1 MSDSKPAF
9 LNDELS
15 KRTSIFGLRL
25 WVVLGICVGAAIV
38 LVLFLISLWF
48 TSRRNNNNK
57 TKNNSSKLKLSSNKP
72 TIPIVSKEIQE
83 IRIDPSRTQNDPENP
98 KPHQAPIP
106 DPSHESDP
114 LARGERQALPVDDE
128 NPLAHQRIHIE
139 IGKGHRISYPER
151 GGGGGSSHGSGE
163 ARSGDQVA
171 VAVPEVSHLGW
182 GHWYTLRELEVST
195 NGFAHENVIGE
206 GGYGIVYHGVLED
219 NTRVAVKNLL
229 NNRGQAEKEFKVE
242 VEAIGRVR
250 HKNLVR
256 LLGYCVEGAHRMLV
270 YEYVDNGNLEQWL
283 HGDVG
288 PSSPLTW
295 DIRMNII
302 VGTAKGLTYL
312 HEGLEPK
319 VVHRDIKS
327 SNILL
332 DKQWNPR
339 VSDFGLAKLLGSE
352 MSYVTTRVMGTFGYV
367 APEYASTGML
377 NERSDVYSFGIL
389 LMEIISGRNPVDYSR
404 SPGEVNL
411 VEWLKTMVTNR
422 NAEGVLDPKIPEKP
436 SSRALKRALLVALR
450 CVDPNAQKRPKM
462 GHVIH
467 MLEADDFPFRDES
480 RAGRERMRAHRDSMK
495 ERSMDKRVVESGD
508 SSGYDSSVQIN
519 RLLWKKQESE
529 EEHRSLWKKQ
539 ESEEEH

>member
-1 MSDSKPAF
+1 MSDGRNSPS
-9 LNDELS
+9 LNDDLS
-15 KRTSIFGLRL
+15 KKTSIFGLHL
-25 WVVLGICVGAAIV
+25 WIVLGICFGAAIV
-38 LVLFLISLWF
+38 LVLFIISLWF
-48 TSRRNNNNK
+48 TSRRNHSNRNK
-57 TKNNSSKLKLSSNKP
+57 NSSFHKPSAQRP
-72 TIPIVSKEIQE
+72 TIPNVSKEIQE
-83 IRIDPSRTQNDPENP
+83 IRVDPSRTQSNHYQENNP
-98 KPHQAPIP
+98 KLLTAPIP
-106 DPSHESDP
+106 DPVVESDP
-114 LARGERQALPVDDE
+114 LSRVERQALLHEDE
-128 NPLAHQRIHIE
+128 SSIGHQRIHVE
-139 IGKGHRISYPER
+139 IGKGHRIAYPDR

-171 VAVPEVSHLGW
+171 MPVPEVSHLGW
-182 GHWYTLRELEVST
+182 GHWYTLRELEEST
-195 NGFAHENVIGE
+195 DGFADENVIGE
-206 GGYGIVYHGVLED
+206 GGYGIVYRGVLKD

-256 LLGYCVEGAHRMLV
+256 LLGYCAEGAHRMLV
-270 YEYVDNGNLEQWL
+270 YEYIDNGNLEQWL

-288 PSSPLTW
+288 PCSPLTW

-302 VGTAKGLTYL
+302 LGTAKGLTYL

-332 DKQWNPR
+332 DRQWNPKL
-339 VSDFGLAKLLGSE
+339 SDFGLAKLLGSE
-352 MSYVTTRVMGTFGYV
+352 RNYVTTRVMGTFGYV

-389 LMEIISGRNPVDYSR
+389 IMEIISGRSPVDYSR
-404 SPGEVNL
+404 PPGEVNL

-422 NAEGVLDPKIPEKP
+422 NAEGVLDPKMPEKP

-467 MLEADDFPFRDES
+467 MIEADDFPFRDDR
-480 RAGRERMRAHRDSMK
+480 RAGRENGRRDGIK
-495 ERSMDKRVVESGD
+495 ERLMEKCVVESGD
-508 SSGYDSSVQIN
+508 SSGYESCAQAN
-519 RLLWKKQESE
+519 RLVWRKE
-529 EEHRSLWKKQ
+529 EPET
-539 ESEEEH
+539 E